1 MTHALK
7 ILALLGFV
15 TLFDVQGQG
24 LQLAAHRTRGVQTLD
39 FNQCLARGENGAI
52 YTAGVYNGTLIED
65 SDTLVTGF
73 TDAIYVAKYNNDL
86 SLAWIHTIAENRV
99 VVGAYRSTV
108 AVEGDG
114 EGNLV
119 LGISYTDVLYFF
131 GDSVGYESAEGI
143 QVLKLDQ
150 YGDLI
155 WSKSIEGELLG
166 HRGVDIGPTGDVF
179 LTGVSSGDVFTER
192 LTSDGILV
200 WRRIAGGPN
209 RYDSGQIIA
218 IDQFS
223 NTYISGYL
231 YPTNSVYFDSI
242 HPTFPLTAHHVS
254 FVAKYDP
261 MGLIQWVRHIYST
274 SFGNLSVF
282 RSMTFD
288 PDGNLLLA
296 GSYADSQLRFSNGA
310 SPVGDQLAGYP
321 QSFLTAYAGDGNR
334 LWVKVDPY
342 LGTGYDSSIDID
354 RRDSTILVLNE
365 FYGSVASGSA
375 SISNYGFEDL
385 RIRAFDLLGNWISD
399 FQIGGTS
406 AEVGRDLLVHNEAVF
421 VLGGSRSHPLR
432 VGEVLVE
439 HPDPTSIF
447 LLKLLAGSTGVR
459 DLIEGEAF
467 RVFPNPNQGAFF
479 VEEMPPATAYTI
491 TDPTGR
497 VVHTGLSERNGTTAV
512 HLPDTSHGVYL
523 MRFQVNGAW
532 VCRRVMV
539 VD

>member
-1 MTHALK
+1 MAKGPDGALY
-7 ILALLGFV
+7 V
-15 TLFDVQGQG
+15 
-24 LQLAAHRTRGVQTLD
+24 
-39 FNQCLARGENGAI
+39 
-52 YTAGVYNGTLIED
+52 AGVFNGVLIQGN
-65 SDTLVTGF
+65 DTLSTAL
-73 TDAIYVAKYNNDL
+73 TDAIYVAMYNNDL

-99 VVGAYRSTV
+99 AVGAYRSTV
-108 AVEGDG
+108 AVAGDG

-131 GDSVGYESAEGI
+131 GDSVGYDSAEGI

-166 HRGVDIGPTGDVF
+166 HRGVDTGPTGDVF
-179 LTGVSSGDVFTER
+179 LTGASSGDVFTER

-209 RYDSGQIIA
+209 RYDSGQVIA

-261 MGLIQWVRHIYST
+261 MGLIQWVRYIYST

-282 RSMTFD
+282 RSMSFD

-321 QSFLTAYAGDGNR
+321 QSFFTAYAGDGNR

-385 RIRAFDLLGNWISD
+385 RIREFDLMGNWISD
-399 FQIGGTS
+399 FHIGGTS
-406 AEVGRDLLVHNEAVF
+406 TEFGIDLLVHNTAVF
-421 VLGGSRSHPLR
+421 VLGGSGSHPLR

-447 LLKLLAGSTGVR
+447 LLKLLAGPTGVR

-497 VVHTGLSERNGTTAV
+497 VVHTGLSGRNGTTAV

-523 MRFQVNGAW
+523 MRFQVKGAW